1 MDDFLY
7 HYEAR
12 LVSVYDGDTIRVDL
26 SLGFN
31 IWQLNKPIR
40 LYGIDT
46 PELRGAERPQG
57 LVVRDIVEQRLR
69 QADRLIIETHK
80 DTTGKYGR
88 LLGTVHYRVG
98 DQWRNLNQELLE
110 EGLAA
115 VYPE

>member
-57 LVVRDIVEQRLR
+57 LMVRDIVEQRLR

-110 EGLAA
+110 GGLAA

>member
-115 VYPE
+115 AYPE

>member
-1 MDDFLY
+1 MDEFLY

-46 PELRGAERPQG
+46 PELRGIEREQG

-88 LLGTVHYRVG
+88 LLGTVHYRVEG
-98 DQWRNLNQELLE
+98 QWHNLNQELLS
-110 EGLAA
+110 EGLAMA
-115 VYPE
+115 YPE

>member
-1 MDDFLY
+1 MDKFLY

-46 PELRGAERPQG
+46 PELRGTERERG
-57 LVVRDIVEQRLR
+57 LIVRGIVEQRLR
-69 QADRLIIETHK
+69 QADSLIIETHK
-80 DTTGKYGR
+80 DSTGKYGR

-98 DQWRNLNQELLE
+98 EQWHNLNQALLA
-110 EGLAA
+110 EGLAEP
-115 VYPE
+115 YPE

>member
-1 MDDFLY
+1 MDEFLY

-40 LYGIDT
+40 
-46 PELRGAERPQG
+46 
-57 LVVRDIVEQRLR
+57 
-69 QADRLIIETHK
+69 QADDLIIETHK

-88 LLGTVHYRVG
+88 LLGTVHYRVEG
-98 DQWRNLNQELLE
+98 QWHNLNQELLNQD
-110 EGLAA
+110 LAA
-115 VYPE
+115 AYPD

>member
-1 MDDFLY
+1 MDEFLY

-46 PELRGAERPQG
+46 PEVRGAERPQG
-57 LVVRDIVEQRLR
+57 LVVRDLVEQRL
-69 QADRLIIETHK
+69 QQSDRLIIETHK
-80 DTTGKYGR
+80 DSTGKYGR
-88 LLGTVHYRVG
+88 LLGTVHYCVAG
-98 DQWRNLNQELLE
+98 QWHNLNQELLE

-115 VYPE
+115 AYPE